1 MDERRITVKKATL
14 GSQDDNGFD
23 REFWANVAPIDK
35 LVEAWKMTEEVW
47 HLKGWD
53 PGEPGLS
60 RSVARVVR
68 G

>member
-1 MDERRITVKKATL
+1 MGERQITARKTTL
-14 GSQDDNGFD
+14 KGLEADTFD
-23 REFWANVAPIDK
+23 RDFWATISPIDK
-35 LVEAWKMTEEVW
+35 LLEVWPMTEEVW